1 MTGTGSSPRARLR
14 QEVDQIEEAYEYFL
28 AYAAQGLDSDG
39 GGAASGEIRQFLSR
53 MEAALRAVSGTLAE
67 VIADEGL
74 EPRELLEEFRGVI
87 GADARAAAVAVA
99 LASARPAISSLLI
112 DNLNASMHL
121 RAILTDLFFL
131 DELIDLK
138 VTAAPTA

>member
-1 MTGTGSSPRARLR
+1 MTPRARLR
-14 QEVDQIEEAYEYFL
+14 QEIDQIEGAYEYFL

-39 GGAASGEIRQFLSR
+39 GGAAGGEIRDFLER
-53 MEAALRAVSGTLAE
+53 MENALRAVPGTLAE
-67 VIADEGL
+67 LIAEEGL
-74 EPRELLEEFRGVI
+74 EPQDLLEEFRRVI
-87 GADARAAAVAVA
+87 GADAGAAAVSVA
-99 LASARPAISSLLI
+99 LARSRPAISSLLI

-138 VTAAPTA
+138 VTASPVA